1 MLFSEAV
8 NITVCDTDTWFDPI
22 LSVDT
27 KLFIDPFLLYEFE
40 FDEFVGSHE
49 EVVGFFNFAFQAL
62 AQHLATE
69 SVHQKSIA
77 QNMLV
82 FPEIDWLCLGY
93 SASGTK
99 GAGSGKGF
107 AALIVDS
114 ILETIKLGKTSVE
127 HFEEVSLLNE
137 GFGADRISDTVA
149 NILIKR
155 FCLYT
160 KRICYEKGVPTRNI
174 IIRNGWFSVE
184 DKQWRP
190 VEASLP
196 ENPLTGL
203 PVLLVPK
210 KYLRDLPTINTS
222 DFWDYCWSNEN
233 ETLRQQFGDDIK
245 SRINKS
251 EIIRFARRN
260 TNIRNRYME
269 YTEEVGSKPYDFAKD
284 KLGQVLWYGATKDY
298 LAGKDLNLGFSNQDE
313 FITAVLAIANEF
325 KNFVEN
331 QGGWKL
337 LWNDG
342 GKEKAEEAAQKLF
355 LGILTHYC
363 KANNIDVSGE
373 ANIGRGPVDF
383 KVSQGFKLRALFE
396 LKKANNTKFF
406 NGIEKQLPTYLKA
419 EGITHGFFMTFVF
432 RDGEIKK
439 TREIEEHVRTIL
451 SPHCI
456 IIPIT
461 IDARKPDSAS
471 KL

>member
-160 KRICYEKGVPTRNI
+160 KRI
-174 IIRNGWFSVE
+174 
-184 DKQWRP
+184 
-190 VEASLP
+190 
-196 ENPLTGL
+196 
-203 PVLLVPK
+203 
-210 KYLRDLPTINTS
+210 
-222 DFWDYCWSNEN
+222 
-233 ETLRQQFGDDIK
+233 
-245 SRINKS
+245 
-251 EIIRFARRN
+251 
-260 TNIRNRYME
+260 
-269 YTEEVGSKPYDFAKD
+269 
-284 KLGQVLWYGATKDY
+284 
-298 LAGKDLNLGFSNQDE
+298 
-313 FITAVLAIANEF
+313 
-325 KNFVEN
+325 
-331 QGGWKL
+331 
-337 LWNDG
+337 
-342 GKEKAEEAAQKLF
+342 
-355 LGILTHYC
+355 
-363 KANNIDVSGE
+363 
-373 ANIGRGPVDF
+373 
-383 KVSQGFKLRALFE
+383 
-396 LKKANNTKFF
+396 
-406 NGIEKQLPTYLKA
+406 
-419 EGITHGFFMTFVF
+419 
-432 RDGEIKK
+432 
-439 TREIEEHVRTIL
+439 
-451 SPHCI
+451 
-456 IIPIT
+456 
-461 IDARKPDSAS
+461 
-471 KL
+471 